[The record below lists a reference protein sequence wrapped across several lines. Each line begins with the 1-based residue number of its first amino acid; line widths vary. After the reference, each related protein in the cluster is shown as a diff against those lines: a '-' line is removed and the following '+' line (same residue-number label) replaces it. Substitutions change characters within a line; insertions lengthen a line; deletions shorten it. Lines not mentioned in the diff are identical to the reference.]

1 MASSKAPRHRI
12 SGCASPRK
20 RAHGPHLI
28 YSAGVGPVSETVPP
42 STPLWPATE
51 IPSALPSGRQPLQT
65 GGLKLPMP
73 DDSQTRTS
81 RRH

>member
-28 YSAGVGPVSETVPP
+28 YSAGVGPVSET
-42 STPLWPATE
+42 
-51 IPSALPSGRQPLQT
+51 IPSINALVAGNRNSLASIRATTAQT

-73 DDSQTRTS
+73 DDSQTETS